1 MVHGTHRHRIRVVEE
16 ALLDPANGCYG
27 VNIPA
32 GQGHSIEV
40 MASDMIWCFVN
51 KN

>member
-1 MVHGTHRHRIRVVEE
+1 MVEE

-32 GQGHSIEV
+32 GQGYSANQTVKTHV
-40 MASDMIWCFVN
+40 A
-51 KN
+51 KNGSKIMQK